1 MNKWEIIKGPII
13 TEKSNDL
20 LEKENKYTFKVA
32 LEANKVEIK
41 QAIEAIYKVKVVDIA
56 TVRVLPKRRRVGKY
70 EGYRSAYK
78 NRKNLR
84 QPLSLRSSGHKCRIL
99 HLQGSW

>member
-20 LEKENKYTFKVA
+20 LENENKYTFKVA
-32 LEANKVEIK
+32 LDANKVEIK
-41 QAIEAIYKVKVVDIA
+41 QAIEAIYKVKVLDIN

-70 EGYRSAYK
+70 EGYRPAYK
-78 NRKNLR
+78 KAIVKLAKDEKIDAFN
-84 QPLSLRSSGHKCRIL
+84 I
-99 HLQGSW
+99 

>member
-20 LEKENKYTFKVA
+20 LENENKYTFKVA

-41 QAIEAIYKVKVVDIA
+41 QAIEAIYKVKVLDIN

-78 NRKNLR
+78 KAIVKLAKDDKIDAFN
-84 QPLSLRSSGHKCRIL
+84 I
-99 HLQGSW
+99 

>member
-1 MNKWEIIKGPII
+1 MTKWEIIKGPII

-41 QAIEAIYKVKVVDIA
+41 QAIEEIYKVKVVDIA
-56 TVRVLPKRRRVGKY
+56 TIRVLPKRRRVGKY

-78 NRKNLR
+78 KAICTLAEGQKINKFD
-84 QPLSLRSSGHKCRIL
+84 I
-99 HLQGSW
+99 

>member
-1 MNKWEIIKGPII
+1 MTKWEIIKGPII

-41 QAIEAIYKVKVVDIA
+41 QAIEAIYNVKVVDIA

-78 NRKNLR
+78 KAIVKLAKDEKIDAFN
-84 QPLSLRSSGHKCRIL
+84 I
-99 HLQGSW
+99 

>member
-1 MNKWEIIKGPII
+1 MTKWEIIKGPII

-41 QAIEAIYKVKVVDIA
+41 QAIEEIFNVKVVDIA
-56 TVRVLPKRRRVGKY
+56 TIKVLPKHRRVGKY

-78 NRKNLR
+78 KAICKLADGQKIDAFN
-84 QPLSLRSSGHKCRIL
+84 I
-99 HLQGSW
+99 

>member
-1 MNKWEIIKGPII
+1 MKKWEIIKGPII

-41 QAIEAIYKVKVVDIA
+41 QAIEEIFNVKVVDIA
-56 TVRVLPKRRRVGKY
+56 TIKVLPKHRRVGKY

-78 NRKNLR
+78 KAICKLADGQKIDAFN
-84 QPLSLRSSGHKCRIL
+84 I
-99 HLQGSW
+99 

>member
-1 MNKWEIIKGPII
+1 MNKWEILKGPII

-41 QAIEAIYKVKVVDIA
+41 QAIEEIFNVKVVDVA
-56 TVRVLPKRRRVGKY
+56 TVRVLPKHRRVGKY
-70 EGYRSAYK
+70 EGFRPAYK
-78 NRKNLR
+78 KAIVKLAKDEKIDAFN
-84 QPLSLRSSGHKCRIL
+84 I
-99 HLQGSW
+99 

>member
-41 QAIEAIYKVKVVDIA
+41 QAIEAIYNVKVVDIA

-78 NRKNLR
+78 KAIVKLAKDDKIDAFN
-84 QPLSLRSSGHKCRIL
+84 I
-99 HLQGSW
+99 

>member
-1 MNKWEIIKGPII
+1 MTKWEIIKGPII

-41 QAIEAIYKVKVVDIA
+41 QAIEEIFNVKVVDIA
-56 TVRVLPKRRRVGKY
+56 TIKVLPKHRRVGKY

-78 NRKNLR
+78 KAIVKLAEGAKIDAFN
-84 QPLSLRSSGHKCRIL
+84 I
-99 HLQGSW
+99 

>member
-32 LEANKVEIK
+32 LDANKVEIK
-41 QAIEAIYKVKVVDIA
+41 QAIEAIYKVKVLDIN

-70 EGYRSAYK
+70 EGYRPAYK
-78 NRKNLR
+78 KAIVKLAKDEKIDAFN
-84 QPLSLRSSGHKCRIL
+84 I
-99 HLQGSW
+99 

>member
-41 QAIEAIYKVKVVDIA
+41 QAIEAIYGVKVLDIA
-56 TVRVLPKRRRVGKY
+56 TIRVLPKRRRVGKY
-70 EGYRSAYK
+70 EGFRPAYK
-78 NRKNLR
+78 KAIVKLAKDEKIDAFN
-84 QPLSLRSSGHKCRIL
+84 I
-99 HLQGSW
+99 

>member
-20 LEKENKYTFKVA
+20 LENEGKYTFKVA

-41 QAIEAIYKVKVVDIA
+41 QAIEEIFNVKVVDIN

-78 NRKNLR
+78 KAIVKLAENEKIDAFN
-84 QPLSLRSSGHKCRIL
+84 I
-99 HLQGSW
+99 

>member
-20 LEKENKYTFKVA
+20 LENEGKYTFKVA

-41 QAIEAIYKVKVVDIA
+41 QAIEAIFNVKVLDIN

-78 NRKNLR
+78 KAIVKLDENQKIDAFN
-84 QPLSLRSSGHKCRIL
+84 I
-99 HLQGSW
+99 

>member
-1 MNKWEIIKGPII
+1 MNKWEILKGPII

-41 QAIEAIYKVKVVDIA
+41 QAIEEIFNVKVVDIA
-56 TVRVLPKRRRVGKY
+56 TVRVLPKHRRVGKY
-70 EGYRSAYK
+70 EGYRPAYK
-78 NRKNLR
+78 KAIVKLAKDEKIDAFN
-84 QPLSLRSSGHKCRIL
+84 I
-99 HLQGSW
+99 

>member
-41 QAIEAIYKVKVVDIA
+41 QAIEEIFNVKVVDIA
-56 TVRVLPKRRRVGKY
+56 TIRVLPKYRRVGKY

-78 NRKNLR
+78 KAICKLADGQKIDAFN
-84 QPLSLRSSGHKCRIL
+84 I
-99 HLQGSW
+99 

>member
-1 MNKWEIIKGPII
+1 MTKWEVIKGPIV

-41 QAIEAIYKVKVVDIA
+41 QAIEEIYNVKVLDVN
-56 TVRVLPKRRRVGKY
+56 TVRVLPKHRRVGKY
-70 EGYRSAYK
+70 DGFRSAYK
-78 NRKNLR
+78 KAIVKLAAGEKIDAFN
-84 QPLSLRSSGHKCRIL
+84 I
-99 HLQGSW
+99 

>member
-78 NRKNLR
+78 KAIVKLAKDDKIDAFN
-84 QPLSLRSSGHKCRIL
+84 I
-99 HLQGSW
+99 

>member
-32 LEANKVEIK
+32 LDANKVEIK

-56 TVRVLPKRRRVGKY
+56 TVRVLPKKRRVGKY

-78 NRKNLR
+78 KAIVKLAKDEKIDAFN
-84 QPLSLRSSGHKCRIL
+84 I
-99 HLQGSW
+99 

>member
-1 MNKWEIIKGPII
+1 MKLAQEIILAPVI
-13 TEKSNDL
+13 TEESMMGTA
-20 LEKENKYTFKVA
+20 EKKYTFKVA

-70 EGYRSAYK
+70 EGFRPAYK
-78 NRKNLR
+78 KAIVKLAKDEKIDAFN
-84 QPLSLRSSGHKCRIL
+84 I
-99 HLQGSW
+99 

>member
-1 MNKWEIIKGPII
+1 MTKWEIIKGPII

-41 QAIEAIYKVKVVDIA
+41 QAIEEIFNVKVVDIA
-56 TVRVLPKRRRVGKY
+56 TIKVLPKHSRVGKY

-78 NRKNLR
+78 KAICKLADGQKIDAFN
-84 QPLSLRSSGHKCRIL
+84 I
-99 HLQGSW
+99 

>member
-20 LEKENKYTFKVA
+20 LENENKYTFKVA
-32 LEANKVEIK
+32 LDANKVEIK

-56 TVRVLPKRRRVGKY
+56 TVRVLPKKRRVGKY

-78 NRKNLR
+78 KAIVKLAKDEKIDAFN
-84 QPLSLRSSGHKCRIL
+84 I
-99 HLQGSW
+99 

>member
-1 MNKWEIIKGPII
+1 MTKWEIIKGPII

-41 QAIEAIYKVKVVDIA
+41 QAIEEIFNVKVVDIA
-56 TVRVLPKRRRVGKY
+56 TIRVLPKHRRVGKY
-70 EGYRSAYK
+70 EGYRPAYK
-78 NRKNLR
+78 KAIVKLAKDEKIDAFN
-84 QPLSLRSSGHKCRIL
+84 I
-99 HLQGSW
+99 

>member
-20 LEKENKYTFKVA
+20 LENENKYTFKVA
-32 LEANKVEIK
+32 LDANKVEIK
-41 QAIEAIYKVKVVDIA
+41 QAIEAIYGVKVLDIA
-56 TVRVLPKRRRVGKY
+56 TIRVLPKRRRVGKY

-78 NRKNLR
+78 KAIVKLAKDDKIDAFN
-84 QPLSLRSSGHKCRIL
+84 I
-99 HLQGSW
+99 

>member
-20 LEKENKYTFKVA
+20 LEKEGKYTFKVA

-41 QAIEAIYKVKVVDIA
+41 QAIESIFKVKVVSITTA
-56 TVRVLPKRRRVGKY
+56 NSHPKKRRVGKY
-70 EGYRSAYK
+70 TGYADKYKKAIVKLAEGNSISF
-78 NRKNLR
+78 N
-84 QPLSLRSSGHKCRIL
+84 
-99 HLQGSW
+99 